1 MKNEELLSIVNRPK
15 VLERTI
21 RLSKDIDENTI
32 DALLEKIL
40 KFYQQDPNEYIVLHS
55 STSGGITT
63 QAISYFETI
72 RIYRP
77 KLITI
82 VSGRCYS
89 GGILILLASEPGLR
103 IATQSTH
110 FLIHPTRSLMDGNY
124 GLPEIQEKIKYLTDL
139 EDINLKIF
147 LKETKMTKK
156 QFKKEKTNDVYSN
169 VDQALRW
176 GLISK
181 II

>member
-1 MKNEELLSIVNRPK
+1 MKKEELLSIVNSPK

-63 QAISYFETI
+63 Q
-72 RIYRP
+72 
-77 KLITI
+77 
-82 VSGRCYS
+82 
-89 GGILILLASEPGLR
+89 
-103 IATQSTH
+103 STH
-110 FLIHPTRSLMDGNY
+110 FLIHPTRSLMNGNY

-147 LKETKMTKK
+147 
-156 QFKKEKTNDVYSN
+156 
-169 VDQALRW
+169 
-176 GLISK
+176 G
-181 II
+181 

>member
-1 MKNEELLSIVNRPK
+1 MKKQDLLRIINSPK
-15 VLERTI
+15 ILERTI
-21 RLSKDIDENTI
+21 RFSKDIDENTI

-40 KFYQQDPNEYIVLHS
+40 KFYQQDQSEYMVLHS
-55 STSGGITT
+55 STSGGMTT
-63 QAISYFETI
+63 QAISYFETV

-89 GGILILLASEPGLR
+89 GGAMMLLASEPELR
-103 IATQSTH
+103 IATKSTH
-110 FLIHPTRSLMDGNY
+110 FLIHPTRTQMSGNY
-124 GLPEIQEKIKYLTDL
+124 GLPEMQEKMKYLSEL
-139 EDINLKIF
+139 EEMNTKIF
-147 LKETKMTKK
+147 LKETNMTEK
-156 QFKKEKTNDVYSN
+156 QFKKEKANDIYSN
-169 VDQALRW
+169 VDQALKW

>member
-1 MKNEELLSIVNRPK
+1 MKKKELLKIINSPN

-21 RLSKDIDENTI
+21 RLSKDIDESTI

-55 STSGGITT
+55 STNGGVTT

-89 GGILILLASEPGLR
+89 GGTTILLASEPELR
-103 IATQSTH
+103 IATKSTH
-110 FLIHPTRSLMDGNY
+110 FLIHPTRSQMNGSY
-124 GLPEIQEKIKYLTDL
+124 GLLEIQEKMKFLADL

-147 LKETKMTKK
+147 LKETKMTEKK
-156 QFKKEKTNDVYSN
+156 FKKEKSNDVYSN
-169 VDQALRW
+169 VDQALKW